1 VPAHT
6 VSVLD
11 GIRAKVG
18 NRLRVV
24 NAEGVRLTTSG
35 DWYTDD
41 VQLADRN
48 ENLGRIRQ
56 AVTVA
61 QTADVVI
68 LVLGTNAATSR
79 EGWAD
84 NHLGDRA
91 RLGLVGEQDDLAT
104 AIFAVGKPVVVLLIN
119 GPPLSIPEVV
129 ARANAVLEA
138 WYPGQEGGTA
148 LADLLFGDANPGG
161 KLPVTVARSVGQL
174 PAFYD
179 QKPSAH
185 RGYLFDSKDPLFP
198 FGFGLSYTKF
208 EIGLPR
214 LSANEIKADEPVS
227 VTVDV
232 TNTGKVA
239 GDEVVQLYL
248 HHLVSSV
255 TRPVR
260 ELKGFRRVRLAPGA
274 HTTVQFNLDSA
285 ALSFWDEHMKRTVE
299 PGAIEIMAGPNSVDL
314 KRTTLEVVR

>member
-1 VPAHT
+1 

-11 GIRAKVG
+11 GIRAKVAG
-18 NRLRVV
+18 RVRIV
-24 NAEGVRLTTSG
+24 SAEGVRLTASG

-41 VQLADRN
+41 VQLANRD
-48 ENLGRIRQ
+48 ENLARIKD

-61 QTADVVI
+61 QAADAII

-91 RLGLVGEQDDLAT
+91 RLGLVGQQDDLAT
-104 AIFAVGKPVVVLLIN
+104 AMFALGKPVVVLLIN
-119 GPPLSIPEVV
+119 GPPLSVPEIV
-129 ARANAVLEA
+129 ARANAVLEG

-148 LADLLFGDANPGG
+148 LAEVLLGDINPGG
-161 KLPVTVARSVGQL
+161 RLPVTVARSVGQL
-174 PAFYD
+174 PMFYD

-185 RGYLFDSKDPLFP
+185 RGYLFDSKEPLFP
-198 FGFGLSYTKF
+198 FGFGLSYTTF
-208 EIGLPR
+208 EMGVPR
-214 LSANEIKADEPVS
+214 LSAAQIKPNQS
-227 VTVDV
+227 VAVMIDV
-232 TNTGKVA
+232 TNTGKIA

-248 HHLVSSV
+248 HHLLSSV
-255 TRPVR
+255 TRPVK
-260 ELKGFRRVRLAPGA
+260 ELKGFRRVRLAAGER
-274 HTTVQFNLDSA
+274 TTVQFALDPA

-314 KRTTLEVVR
+314 KSATLEVVP